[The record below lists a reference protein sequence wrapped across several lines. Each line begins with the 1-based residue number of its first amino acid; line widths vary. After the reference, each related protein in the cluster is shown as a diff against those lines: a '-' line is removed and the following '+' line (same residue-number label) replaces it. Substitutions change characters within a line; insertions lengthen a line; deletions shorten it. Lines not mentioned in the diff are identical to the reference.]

1 MKKQKDE
8 KWLDKL
14 ISRVI
19 NEGEPQ
25 FDAEKW
31 KQKYPKEFQ
40 LLKSRAGQPSSVY
53 QVNIWRRVAQSKI
66 TKLAAAAVLLIALG
80 YAIALLR
87 APRELDADQLHAL
100 ETSLKS
106 SLEPAIRQS
115 LREELSRDW
124 QLTLANNYVQLK
136 DELNQQFQRDLNEFA
151 VWTFAASNT
160 VTNQLLTELIQSI
173 NAAQTQDRRW
183 VAAALEQ
190 IELNRLRDKVQLANG
205 LETLALYTDDEL
217 MRTKQDVAGW
227 IAYSQPDSFV
237 PEEQKSIKNSIERS
251 KK

>member
-1 MKKQKDE
+1 MKKEEDE
-8 KWLDKL
+8 KWLDEL

-31 KQKYPKEFQ
+31 KEKYPEEFQ
-40 LLKSRAGQPSSVY
+40 LLKSRAGQASAR
-53 QVNIWRRVAQSKI
+53 QVSIWTAAFQSRI

-80 YAIALLR
+80 YAAGQIIAPQRLN
-87 APRELDADQLHAL
+87 ADQLDAL

-115 LREELSRDW
+115 LREELGRDW
-124 QLTLANNYVQLK
+124 QLALAGSYVQLK

-190 IELNRLRDKVQLANG
+190 IELNRLRDKVQLVNG

-227 IAYSQPDSFV
+227 IAYSQPDTFV
-237 PEEQKSIKNSIERS
+237 PEKSESLIPSNERS